1 MKLINTALTVMAE
14 TTEEEGT
21 TVNNP
26 FDGVSP
32 DISALG
38 SGFDNALTVILGVIW
53 GLVLIYVSVKLLT
66 SFVKFSGARK
76 QGHYEEM
83 GEHTDELKRRGVAVI
98 AVAAF
103 GVLIG
108 AVLKVAGML

>member
-1 MKLINTALTVMAE
+1 MEPFNYAPRVTAEVK
-14 TTEEEGT
+14 
-21 TVNNP
+21 NP

-32 DISALG
+32 DIAPLG

-76 QGHYEEM
+76 QGHYEDM